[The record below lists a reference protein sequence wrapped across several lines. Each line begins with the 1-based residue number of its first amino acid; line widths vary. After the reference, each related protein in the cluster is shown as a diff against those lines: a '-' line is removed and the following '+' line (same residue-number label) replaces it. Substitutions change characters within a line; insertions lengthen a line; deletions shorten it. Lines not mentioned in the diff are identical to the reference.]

1 MGSVKHSSAF
11 FDAILRLLCPSLLI
25 QVPKYLHWFLKELPL
40 ATKKLICAHALFRL
54 TTITSVFLLFNP
66 YPFLLLSSSVMSNN
80 CGKSSLFSAINTAS
94 SAYLMLLTLCP
105 PILIPGYPSMLLK
118 SFHCRER
125 KGLEQAHILV
135 RHRTLLFFFVLMS
148 WFTHQLTLLLSDII
162 SCFIFNWS
170 CPWTSHRLAEGKI
183 PSFLFLR
190 VCSELPPNISHAFLP
205 LIWAN
210 IINLS

>member
-11 FDAILRLLCPSLLI
+11 FDAISQLLCPSLHI
-25 QVPKYLHWFLKELPL
+25 QVPKYFHWFLKELPL

-54 TTITSVFLLFNP
+54 ATITSVFLLFNP

-125 KGLEQAHILV
+125 EKVWSKH
-135 RHRTLLFFFVLMS
+135 TS
-148 WFTHQLTLLLSDII
+148 LSDTALYYFF
-162 SCFIFNWS
+162 CFNELIY
-170 CPWTSHRLAEGKI
+170 
-183 PSFLFLR
+183 PSTHIVAVWYHFMFY
-190 VCSELPPNISHAFLP
+190 F
-205 LIWAN
+205 
-210 IINLS
+210 

>member
-1 MGSVKHSSAF
+1 M
-11 FDAILRLLCPSLLI
+11 
-25 QVPKYLHWFLKELPL
+25 
-40 ATKKLICAHALFRL
+40 ATKELICAYSLFRL

-135 RHRTLLFFFVLMS
+135 I
-148 WFTHQLTLLLSDII
+148 THQLTLLLSDII

-190 VCSELPPNISHAFLP
+190 VGSELPPNISHTFLP
-205 LIWAN
+205 LI
-210 IINLS
+210 

>member
-1 MGSVKHSSAF
+1 M
-11 FDAILRLLCPSLLI
+11 
-25 QVPKYLHWFLKELPL
+25 
-40 ATKKLICAHALFRL
+40 ICAHSLFRL

-105 PILIPGYPSMLLK
+105 PILIPRYPSMLLK

-135 RHRTLLFFFVLMS
+135 RHRTLFFFFFLMS
-148 WFTHQLTLLLSDII
+148 SFTHQLTLLLSHII

-190 VCSELPPNISHAFLP
+190 VGSELPPNISHAFFTS
-205 LIWAN
+205 
-210 IINLS
+210 NLSKYYKFELILKHSKICTFYKHTFNFYTACCSHSFFALQ

>member
-1 MGSVKHSSAF
+1 MGFSKHSSAF
-11 FDAILRLLCPSLLI
+11 FWCDFTVVVSISPHSSAQVFAIDSWRNYLWLLKNWSVHTHCFDWRPLLL
-25 QVPKYLHWFLKELPL
+25 Y
-40 ATKKLICAHALFRL
+40 
-54 TTITSVFLLFNP
+54 FLLFNP

-135 RHRTLLFFFVLMS
+135 RHRTLFFFFFFNELIYPS
-148 WFTHQLTLLLSDII
+148 THIVAVWYH
-162 SCFIFNWS
+162 FMFY
-170 CPWTSHRLAEGKI
+170 
-183 PSFLFLR
+183 F
-190 VCSELPPNISHAFLP
+190 
-205 LIWAN
+205 
-210 IINLS
+210 